1 MVLFFFVGA
10 IFAKADYGYKEMR
23 NNYDHLIEHVDPD
36 EFSRWEEVDLEV
48 YAFTDLGIQVAIN
61 DEYTGLVYSNQVY
74 EKYEKGQKLKGYV
87 TGVREDGRIDVSLQP
102 DKGRHVHSTF
112 DKILNH
118 LKAVGGKSEFGDK
131 SSPEDIK
138 RDFKVSKKVFKQA
151 IGGLYKQGK
160 IKITDDGIELVQ

>member
-1 MVLFFFVGA
+1 
-10 IFAKADYGYKEMR
+10 MR

-61 DEYTGLVYSNQVY
+61 DKYTGLVYRNQVY
-74 EKYEKGQKLKGYV
+74 DQYEEGQKLKGYI
-87 TGVREDGRIDVSLQP
+87 TGIRDDGRIDVSLQP

-112 DKILNH
+112 DIILDH
-118 LKAVGGKSEFGDK
+118 LKSVGGKSEFGDK

-138 RDFKVSKKVFKQA
+138 REFKVSKKVFKQA
-151 IGGLYKQGK
+151 IGGLYKEGK
-160 IKITDDGIELVQ
+160 IKITGDGIELV

>member
-1 MVLFFFVGA
+1 
-10 IFAKADYGYKEMR
+10 MR

-61 DEYTGLVYSNQVY
+61 DEYTGLVYRNQVY
-74 EKYEKGQKLKGYV
+74 DQYEEGQKLKGYI
-87 TGVREDGRIDVSLQP
+87 TGIREDGRIDVSLQP

-112 DKILNH
+112 DIILDH
-118 LKAVGGKSEFGDK
+118 LKSVGGKSEFGDK

-138 RDFKVSKKVFKQA
+138 REFKVSKKVFKQA
-151 IGGLYKQGK
+151 IGGLYKEGK
-160 IKITDDGIELVQ
+160 IKITGDGIELV